1 MSLPRLLSQ
10 HGRKHSGLKPADA
23 FAPLPAAA
31 HNYPLLGFKEIYST
45 VGAIGLR
52 LGERARGLAGEPVR
66 IRGYMAP
73 PDLDRGDFFV
83 LTRAPIITCPFCDP
97 GTSWP
102 DDVVLALLERDTAF
116 IDPAQA
122 IEVVGELDL
131 GAKLDLNTG
140 AARLVRLRDARWQPV
155 ANRESLLLP
164 GGAAGATKTHP

>member
-10 HGRKHSGLKPADA
+10 HGRMHPGLKPADA
-23 FAPLPAAA
+23 FVPLPAAT
-31 HNYPLLGFKEIYST
+31 HNYPLLGFKDVYAT

-52 LGERARGLAGEPVR
+52 LGERARTLAGEPVR

-73 PDLDRGDFFV
+73 PDLEQGNFFV

-116 IDPAQA
+116 VDPAQA
-122 IEVVGELDL
+122 IEVVGELEL

-140 AARLVRLRDARWQPV
+140 AMRLVRLRDARWQPV
-155 ANRESLLLP
+155 ASNKD
-164 GGAAGATKTHP
+164 G